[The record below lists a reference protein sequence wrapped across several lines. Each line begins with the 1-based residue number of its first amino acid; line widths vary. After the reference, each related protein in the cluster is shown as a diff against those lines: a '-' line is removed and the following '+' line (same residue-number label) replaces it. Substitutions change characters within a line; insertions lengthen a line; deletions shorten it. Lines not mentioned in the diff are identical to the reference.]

1 MGICFRIILNSV
13 WYILEK
19 IGSCW
24 YYSKGMAAR
33 NGDKE
38 SKADGDGPPKC
49 GCWGSK
55 VATKPRNWV
64 GARAKF
70 ATNVMETAYRNVAA
84 VGRNRGA
91 PGRDSAPISQS
102 PNPLQNKQGFCK
114 ERGHPGVTTPEKPK
128 ESKVPWLNVGFL
140 TPARLP

>member
-1 MGICFRIILNSV
+1 MCDECGGN
-13 WYILEK
+13 
-19 IGSCW
+19 GPP
-24 YYSKGMAAR
+24 KG
-33 NGDKE
+33 GFWE
-38 SKADGDGPPKC
+38 SKIATKASNWVGARAICDECDGDGPPKC
-49 GCWGSK
+49 GFWGNK
-55 VATKPRNWV
+55 VATKPRKWV

-102 PNPLQNKQGFCK
+102 PNPLQNKQGICK
-114 ERGHPGVTTPEKPK
+114 ERGHPGVQTPEKPK
-128 ESKVPWLNVGFL
+128 ESRVPWLNVGFL